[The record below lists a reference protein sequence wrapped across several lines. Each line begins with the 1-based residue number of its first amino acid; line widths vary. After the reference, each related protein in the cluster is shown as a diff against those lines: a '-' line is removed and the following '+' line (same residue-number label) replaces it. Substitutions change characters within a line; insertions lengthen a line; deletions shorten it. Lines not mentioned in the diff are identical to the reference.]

1 MADAGTRFP
10 PLYITAWVLLGI
22 GISGLLSLLILRPP
36 PHIFSGLL
44 YILMGLALFGIGEII
59 NHPKTSM
66 PAKYFDD
73 RPKKSNRQRNSC
85 SLGNLCDIGAV
96 LLFFAG
102 LSTLLFPQ

>member
-22 GISGLLSLLILRPP
+22 GMSGLLCLLFLSPP
-36 PHIFSGLL
+36 AHIFSGVL
-44 YILMGLALFGIGEII
+44 YILMGLALFGIGEIV

-66 PAKYFDD
+66 PATYPNDH
-73 RPKKSNRQRNSC
+73 PKKSNRQRNSC
-85 SLGNLCDIGAV
+85 SLGNLSDIGAV

-102 LSTLLFPQ
+102 LSTLLFPH

>member
-10 PLYITAWVLLGI
+10 PLYITAWVLIGI
-22 GISGLLSLLILRPP
+22 GISGLLWLLILRPP
-36 PHIFSGLL
+36 AHLFSGVR
-44 YILMGLALFGIGEII
+44 YILMSLVLFGVGEIV

-66 PAKYFDD
+66 PATYPDD
-73 RPKKSNRQRNSC
+73 HPQKSNRQRNSC

-102 LSTLLFPQ
+102 LSTLLFPH